1 LGYLLAQHI
10 LLLIPL
16 PLWDLAEWIDRQH
29 VIGDTAALGA
39 VPGKQWRLT
48 DVEMAADCLKALFVW
63 ATDLV

>member
-1 LGYLLAQHI
+1 
-10 LLLIPL
+10 L